1 MTQQSEI
8 EISKFYGGI
17 AKVTVNGKWVGNL
30 YRNRSQDRLYRGQTN
45 PMRSYFTHVNARG
58 VRIGDAVRLG
68 DDLTAREARAN
79 CIAYLRS
86 L

>member
-1 MTQQSEI
+1 MAQQSQI

-30 YRNRSQDRLYRGQTN
+30 YRNRSQDRTWLGQIN
-45 PMRSYFTHVNARG
+45 PMRSYFAHVNARG
-58 VRIGDAVRLG
+58 ARVGDGVRLG
-68 DDLTAREARAN
+68 DDLTARETRAN